1 MPSDF
6 SKISISSLSRFHLF
20 DVARALNKKKNL
32 KKLFNTYPY
41 FITKKWIKEKNKIKT
56 YLLPEIL
63 TRLNSRFLRS
73 NKIYDYSKRLFIN
86 WQKKVIDKKPGVYL
100 SLNGYQL
107 EIYKTLKDHKFLISD
122 NGSAHPIE
130 VDLIRSQESKK
141 FGMQFD
147 KISPFEISN
156 SLSEYEIC
164 DLIQVP
170 SNFAKKSYLKHG
182 IDEKKLF
189 LNNYGV
195 DTDFF
200 NCEKIKEEE
209 FIIVFCGG
217 ITLRKG
223 IHYLIKSF
231 NKLNIKKSK
240 LFLIGPI
247 DSNFLKIIKNDIKE
261 NIYFL
266 GPKNQNE
273 IIQIYRKCSLYI
285 QPSIEEGLAL
295 SQLQAMSCKLPL
307 LCNSNTG
314 GEDIIT
320 EGIEGYTI
328 SPFDINVLSEYIKWF
343 YLNREKT
350 YNMGLLARKKVL
362 SNYTWDHYGLRLI
375 NQLKKLC

>member
-1 MPSDF
+1 MLSDF

-20 DVARALNKKKNL
+20 DVARALNKKKKL

-156 SLSEYEIC
+156 SLREYEIC

-247 DSNFLKIIKNDIKE
+247 DSNFHKIIKNDIKE

-350 YNMGLLARKKVL
+350 YEMGLLARKKVL
-362 SNYTWDHYGLRLI
+362 NNYTWDHYGLRLI
-375 NQLKKLC
+375 NQLNKLC